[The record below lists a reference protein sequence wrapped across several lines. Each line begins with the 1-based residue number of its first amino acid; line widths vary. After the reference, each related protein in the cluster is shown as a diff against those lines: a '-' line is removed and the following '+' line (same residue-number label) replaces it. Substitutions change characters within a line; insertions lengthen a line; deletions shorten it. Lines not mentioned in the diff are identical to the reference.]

1 MELVTLVRDAY
12 ATLGVPFGAPA
23 DAVRSAYRSGVR
35 SVHPDA
41 GGDAPD
47 AAKRLGELR
56 AAYERV
62 KPLQRPVA
70 PWSKAGALA
79 AYAAPPPEP
88 TFDVVA

>member
-1 MELVTLVRDAY
+1 MELVALVRDAY

-23 DAVRSAYRSGVR
+23 DAVRSAYRSSVR
-35 SVHPDA
+35 SVHPDT
-41 GGDAPD
+41 GGDEPG
-47 AAKRLGELR
+47 AATRLRELR

-70 PWSKAGALA
+70 PWTKAGALA
-79 AYAAPPPEP
+79 AYAPPPPEP